1 MFTLSTV
8 SVLYVCRTRSVD
20 DGLVVL
26 VISRM
31 VPVRSIFSQVV
42 TVPGRSMFSQVDPL
56 PQGRPMTCRHM
67 LSSVVR
73 KRALLASPRA
83 ARVDNVPAGEIVMS
97 TETVA
102 L

>member
-1 MFTLSTV
+1 MALFTLSTV

-31 VPVRSIFSQVV
+31 VPVRSMFSQVV
-42 TVPGRSMFSQVDPL
+42 TVPNGVDPV